1 MSAKPLPFLL
11 VHGAWQGGWVWH
23 RVASRLRAAGHE
35 TFTPTLSGLGDR
47 AHLAGPQI
55 DLLTHVR
62 DVVAT
67 IETEELNDLVLCG
80 HSYGGMV
87 VTGAADRLPRRI
99 KALVFLDAFI
109 GQPGKAV
116 FDFQSP
122 DLAERLKAEAR
133 DDGEGWRIKP
143 RPASYFRVA
152 DPADA
157 ARLDR
162 LSVDQPIGCMATPL
176 PLTGAWQN
184 IRHRIYIRAI
194 GHKDGPFG
202 RFTEAVRNDPGW
214 RYFEVPCGHQVM
226 LDMPQ
231 ALAGIL
237 CETAAIAGSAGE

>member
-1 MSAKPLPFLL
+1 MSARPLPFLL
-11 VHGAWQGGWVWH
+11 VHGAWQGGWVWQ
-23 RVASRLRAAGHE
+23 RVADRLRAAGHAV
-35 TFTPTLSGLGDR
+35 FAPTLSGLGEK

-62 DVVAT
+62 DIVAT
-67 IETEELNDLVLCG
+67 IETEELDDIVLCG

-87 VTGAADRLPRRI
+87 VTGVADGLPRRI

-109 GQPGKAV
+109 AQAGKSL
-116 FDFQSP
+116 FDCQSP
-122 DLAERLKAEAR
+122 ELAQRLQAEAR
-133 DDGEGWRIKP
+133 DHGEGWRIKP

-152 DPADA
+152 NPEDA

-162 LSVDQPIGCMATPL
+162 SSVDQPIGCMATAL
-176 PLTGAWQN
+176 PLTGAWQE
-184 IRHRIYIRAI
+184 IRHLVYIRAI

-202 RFTEAVRNDPGW
+202 RFTEQVRNDPKW

-226 LDMPQ
+226 FDMPD

-237 CETAAIAGSAGE
+237 RETAAKAAAPG